1 MFDDS
6 TIIKGCKKNRH
17 KYQMALFDK
26 YSPVLKGVCLRYAG
40 NEFDADDLLQEG
52 FIKILQNISNFKETG
67 SFIGWMKR
75 IMVNHSLNYCKKKNR
90 QKTSEWND
98 NITDFADD
106 EENTSKSIES
116 RILDANLT
124 PEEIIQ
130 IIQELPVGY
139 RMVLNLYVIDGF
151 KHAEIAE
158 KLGISINTSKSQ
170 LSRARKFLIEKTEIL
185 ISQNATQYEK
195 H

>member
-1 MFDDS
+1 
-6 TIIKGCKKNRH
+6 
-17 KYQMALFDK
+17 MALFDK
-26 YSPVLKGVCLRYAG
+26 HSPALRGVCLRYAG

-52 FIKILQNISNFKETG
+52 FIKILQNISKFKETG

-98 NITDFADD
+98 NITDFADE

-130 IIQELPVGY
+130 MIQELPVGY

-170 LSRARKFLIEKTEIL
+170 LSRARQFLIEKTDLLIL
-185 ISQNATQYEK
+185 QNATQYEK